1 MWKEMRNS
9 FILLSVF
16 YILFGAVLFVWPALS
31 ARAVCMVIGIF
42 ALAYGVMRIVEY
54 IRFKDRMSFF
64 GANLA
69 VGIIMVLCGVFLL
82 IRPEVLMAALPIVF
96 GVIILFNGIIELQR
110 AFDLKRFGYEGWWYT
125 LLLSVLTIILGILI
139 FWNPFVAVQ
148 TTVMAIGI
156 ILAVTGVTNLIT
168 GITASR
174 NIRRL
179 KKEYEDMEDKFG
191 PFFWF

>member
-69 VGIIMVLCGVFLL
+69 VGIIMALCGVFLL

-179 KKEYEDMEDKFG
+179 KK
-191 PFFWF
+191 

>member
-69 VGIIMVLCGVFLL
+69 VGIIMALCGVFLL

>member
-69 VGIIMVLCGVFLL
+69 VGIIMALCGVFLL
-82 IRPEVLMAALPIVF
+82 SRPEVLMAALPIVF